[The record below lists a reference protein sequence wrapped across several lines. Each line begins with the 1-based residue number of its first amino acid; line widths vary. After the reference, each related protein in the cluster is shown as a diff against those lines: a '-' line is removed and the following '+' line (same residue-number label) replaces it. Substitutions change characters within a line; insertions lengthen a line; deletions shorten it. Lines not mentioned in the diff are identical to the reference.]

1 MFKLS
6 VPNRVSDPATG
17 GVICFMA
24 GRKLSPQEINSFL
37 SAYLRNGNTFPSPG
51 TEVITE
57 ILVDDCSFDTAF
69 LSSGPSRLSVPRH
82 A

>member
-6 VPNRVSDPATG
+6 VPNRVSDPAKG

-24 GRKLSPQEINSFL
+24 SRELSPEEIKRYLN
-37 SAYLRNGNTFPSPG
+37 AYLRNGNTFPPSG
-51 TEVITE
+51 VEVTTEV
-57 ILVDDCSFDTAF
+57 LVDDSPFFPGGVFT
-69 LSSGPSRLSVPRH
+69 PSVPQH

>member
-24 GRKLSPQEINSFL
+24 GRKLSPQEIKSYL
-37 SAYLRNGNTFPSPG
+37 SAYLRNGNTFPPPG
-51 TEVITE
+51 NEVTTEV
-57 ILVDDCSFDTAF
+57 LVDDCSFDTAF
-69 LSSGPSRLSVPRH
+69 LPSGLSRLSVPQH

>member
-1 MFKLS
+1 MFKHS
-6 VPNRVSDPATG
+6 VPNRVNDPATG

-24 GRKLSPQEINSFL
+24 ARKLSPQEIKLYL
-37 SAYLRNGNTFPSPG
+37 SAYLRNGNTFPPPG
-51 TEVITE
+51 VEVTTE

-69 LSSGPSRLSVPRH
+69 LPRGLSRLSTPRH